1 VTTDYR
7 APRGFS
13 VLLAERAGL
22 LDAPHYRE
30 QVEAIAAAIVRA
42 LRENKKVLWCGNGG
56 SAAEAQHMAAELS
69 GRYLR
74 ERPGLYS
81 EALSVNSSTL
91 TCVGN
96 DYGYDFIF
104 SRQVEAFAQ
113 PGDVV
118 IGMTTSGTSR
128 NVVLALEAAK
138 ARGAIA
144 VAFTGNGGGAVA
156 EIADLVL
163 MGPDGYAALVQE
175 VHQVMAH
182 IVCDLVEQT
191 LIFDDGLGWPS
202 VDEAQDGRESTD
214 GLA

>member
-1 VTTDYR
+1 MDQAVNYHGRRNFDE
-7 APRGFS
+7 
-13 VLLAERAGL
+13 LLADRRGL
-22 LDAPHYRE
+22 LDAPHYRA
-30 QVEAIAAAIVRA
+30 QVEAVVVAVVRA
-42 LRENKKVLWCGNGG
+42 LRDGKKVLWCGNGG

-69 GRYLR
+69 GRFLR

-96 DYGYDFIF
+96 DYGYDRVF
-104 SRQVEAFAQ
+104 SRQVEAFAR

-138 ARGAIA
+138 KRGAVT
-144 VAFTGNGGGAVA
+144 VAFTGNGGGRVA
-156 EIADLVL
+156 EIADHSLV
-163 MGPDGYAALVQE
+163 GPDGYAAIVQE

-182 IVCDLVEQT
+182 IVCDLVEQQ
-191 LIFDDGLGWPS
+191 LIFDGGIP
-202 VDEAQDGRESTD
+202 
-214 GLA
+214 

>member
-1 VTTDYR
+1 MNYSGRRD
-7 APRGFS
+7 FDE
-13 VLLAERAGL
+13 LLADRRGL
-22 LDAPHYRE
+22 LDAQHYRA
-30 QVEAIAAAIVRA
+30 QVEAIVDVVVAA
-42 LRENKKVLWCGNGG
+42 LRGGKKILWCGNGG

-69 GRYLR
+69 GRFLR

-96 DYGYDFIF
+96 DYGYEHVF

-118 IGMTTSGTSR
+118 IGLTTSGGSR

-138 ARGAIA
+138 RRGAVT
-144 VAFTGNGGGAVA
+144 VAFTGNGGGRVA
-156 EIADLVL
+156 EIADYSLI
-163 MGPDGYAALVQE
+163 GPDGYAAIVQE

-182 IVCDLVEQT
+182 IVCDLVEQH
-191 LIFDDGLGWPS
+191 LIFDGGI
-202 VDEAQDGRESTD
+202 G
-214 GLA
+214 

>member
-1 VTTDYR
+1 MARYHGRRDFAELLADR
-7 APRGFS
+7 RGF
-13 VLLAERAGL
+13 
-22 LDAPHYRE
+22 LDPPQYRG
-30 QVEAIAAAIVRA
+30 QVEAIVDAVVAA
-42 LRENKKVLWCGNGG
+42 LRAGKKVLWCGNGG

-74 ERPGLYS
+74 ERPALNS

-96 DYGYDFIF
+96 DYGYDYVF

-128 NVVLALEAAK
+128 NVVLALQAAK
-138 ARGAIA
+138 LRGAVT
-144 VAFTGNGGGAVA
+144 VAFTGNGGGKVL
-156 EIADLVL
+156 EYADLAL
-163 MGPDGYAALVQE
+163 LGPDGYAAIVQE

-182 IVCDLVEQT
+182 IVCDLVEQR
-191 LIFDDGLGWPS
+191 LIFEGGLP
-202 VDEAQDGRESTD
+202 
-214 GLA
+214 

>member
-1 VTTDYR
+1 MNYHGRRNFDE
-7 APRGFS
+7 
-13 VLLAERAGL
+13 LLADRRGL
-22 LDAPHYRE
+22 LDAPHYRA
-30 QVEAIAAAIVRA
+30 QVEAVVVAVVRA
-42 LRENKKVLWCGNGG
+42 LRDGKKVLWCGNGG

-69 GRYLR
+69 GRFLR

-91 TCVGN
+91 TCIGN
-96 DYGYDFIF
+96 DYGYDHVF

-138 ARGAIA
+138 KRGAVT
-144 VAFTGNGGGAVA
+144 VAFTGNGGGRVA
-156 EIADLVL
+156 EIADHSLV
-163 MGPDGYAALVQE
+163 GPDGYAAIVQE

-182 IVCDLVEQT
+182 IVCDLVEQQ
-191 LIFDDGLGWPS
+191 LIFDGGIP
-202 VDEAQDGRESTD
+202 
-214 GLA
+214 

>member
-1 VTTDYR
+1 VTKPDYYAR
-7 APRGFS
+7 RDFAA
-13 VLLAERAGL
+13 LLEDRRGL
-22 LDAPHYRE
+22 LDAPHYRA
-30 QVEAIAAAIVRA
+30 QTEAIADAVVRA
-42 LRENKKVLWCGNGG
+42 LRDRKKVLWCGNGG

-74 ERPGLYS
+74 ERPGLHS

-91 TCVGN
+91 TCIGN
-96 DYGYDFIF
+96 DYGYDRVFA
-104 SRQVEAFAQ
+104 RQVEAFAH

-128 NVVLALEAAK
+128 NIVLALEAAK
-138 ARGAIA
+138 SLGAVT

-163 MGPDGYAALVQE
+163 LGPDGYAAIVQE

-182 IVCDLVEQT
+182 IVCDLVEQR
-191 LIFDDGLGWPS
+191 LIFEDGI
-202 VDEAQDGRESTD
+202 A
-214 GLA
+214 

>member
-1 VTTDYR
+1 VTYEGK
-7 APRGFS
+7 RGFDA
-13 VLLAERAGL
+13 LMADRRGL
-22 LDAPHYRE
+22 LDAPHYRD
-30 QVEAIAAAIVRA
+30 QVTRIVNAMVAA
-42 LRENKKVLWCGNGG
+42 LRDGKKVLWCGNGG

-74 ERPGLYS
+74 ERPGLHS

-96 DYGYDFIF
+96 DYGYDQVF
-104 SRQVEAFAQ
+104 SRQVEAFAH

-138 ARGAIA
+138 RRGAVAI
-144 VAFTGNGGGAVA
+144 AFTGNGGGAVA
-156 EIADLVL
+156 EIADYSLI
-163 MGPDGYAALVQE
+163 GPDGYAAIVQE

-182 IVCDLVEQT
+182 IVCDLVEQQ
-191 LIFDDGLGWPS
+191 LIFEGGI
-202 VDEAQDGRESTD
+202 R
-214 GLA
+214 

>member
-1 VTTDYR
+1 MSQTQPAARYHGRRDF
-7 APRGFS
+7 AE
-13 VLLAERAGL
+13 LLADRRGL
-22 LDAPHYRE
+22 LDPPRYAA
-30 QVEAIAAAIVRA
+30 QVEAIVDALVAA
-42 LRENKKVLWCGNGG
+42 LRAGNKVLWCGNGG

-74 ERPGLYS
+74 ERPGLNS

-96 DYGYDFIF
+96 DYGYDYVFA
-104 SRQVEAFAQ
+104 RQVEAFAR

-138 ARGAIA
+138 RRGAVT
-144 VAFTGNGGGAVA
+144 VAFTGNGGG
-156 EIADLVL
+156 EIAEHADHVL
-163 MGPDGYAALVQE
+163 LGPDGYAAIVQE

-182 IVCDLVEQT
+182 IVCDLVEQR
-191 LIFDDGLGWPS
+191 LIFEGGLP
-202 VDEAQDGRESTD
+202 
-214 GLA
+214 